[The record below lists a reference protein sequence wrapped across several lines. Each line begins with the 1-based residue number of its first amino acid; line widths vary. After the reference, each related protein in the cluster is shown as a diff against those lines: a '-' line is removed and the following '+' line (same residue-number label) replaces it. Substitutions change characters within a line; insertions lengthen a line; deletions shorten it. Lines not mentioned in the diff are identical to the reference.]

1 MIAPVDPAGS
11 PPGSPVQIRGYRAGD
26 LGDLYRVC
34 LETGDSGTDA
44 TGLFRDPDLLGH
56 VFAAPYGV
64 LEPSLAFVA
73 EDPAG
78 VGGYCLAALDTREF
92 EQRLEQ
98 EWWPAL
104 RLRYADPDV
113 TEREHWTRDQELAY
127 VIHHPWQTE
136 DDLIAGF
143 PSHLHVDLLPRVQ
156 GRGIGRQLIDLQLAA
171 LRERGSHGVHMH
183 VWPTNQRALS
193 FYDHLGFT
201 RLHTGYSHVLGMQ
214 LS

>member
-1 MIAPVDPAGS
+1 MIAPVDPAE
-11 PPGSPVQIRGYRAGD
+11 SPVQIRGYRPGD
-26 LGDLYRVC
+26 LRDLYRIC

-73 EDPAG
+73 EDSSG
-78 VGGYCLAALDTREF
+78 VGGYCLAALDTRAF

-98 EWWPAL
+98 EWWPPL

-136 DDLIAGF
+136 DNLIARF

-171 LRERGSHGVHMH
+171 LRGRGSHGVHLH
-183 VWPTNQRALS
+183 VIPTNRRALS

-201 RLHTGYSHVLGMQ
+201 RMRTGYSHVLGMR
-214 LS
+214 LE